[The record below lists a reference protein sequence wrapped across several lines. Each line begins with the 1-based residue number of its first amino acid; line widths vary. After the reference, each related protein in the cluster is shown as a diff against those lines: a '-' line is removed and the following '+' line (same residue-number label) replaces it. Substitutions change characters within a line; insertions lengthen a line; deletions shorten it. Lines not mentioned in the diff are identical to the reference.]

1 MTKNIK
7 KWARKTSK
15 NAGTCTFE
23 ITTNDPP
30 ISVFMLMPPKE
41 PFYLA
46 GDLNPSRNFME
57 LGSKNPW
64 NFFRDFCGP

>member
-23 ITTNDPP
+23 ITTSDSP

-46 GDLNPSRNFME
+46 GDLNPSPNLEMSVLKTVPNF
-57 LGSKNPW
+57 L
-64 NFFRDFCGP
+64 RDLYGP